1 MAGYAALLAPVCEL
15 AEARAAAAWE
25 FWQRGLM
32 GHVYFC
38 NHSHCTEEAECRKAG
53 YKEHAELNVV
63 ARSLFKA
70 FVNNPKLKTLIGKC
84 IHNGRT
90 WDNESLANLCH
101 VSKV

>member
-1 MAGYAALLAPVCEL
+1 MGY
-15 AEARAAAAWE
+15 
-25 FWQRGLM
+25 
-32 GHVYFC
+32 
-38 NHSHCTEEAECRKAG
+38 N
-53 YKEHAELNVV
+53 EHAELNVV